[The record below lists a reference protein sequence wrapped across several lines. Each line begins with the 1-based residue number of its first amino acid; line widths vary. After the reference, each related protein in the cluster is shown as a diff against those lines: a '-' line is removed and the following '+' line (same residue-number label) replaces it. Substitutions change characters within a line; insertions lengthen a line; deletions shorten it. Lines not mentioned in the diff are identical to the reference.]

1 MGLRIRK
8 SIKIAPG
15 VRLNF
20 GKKGISTSIGKRGVG
35 VTFGPTGATTH
46 ISIPGTGISYVEK
59 IGTCKNKQEDT
70 SDNTIS
76 KPNGTISCLVCLLFL
91 LVIVITVGIQIKF
104 GWVPLIFGGSI
115 IICVMVILYLA
126 FALKKYKLQGKIEI
140 NDQEKTMH
148 YSSDIEESIQK
159 KEIGENIS
167 LKNRQANISMPLN
180 PKEPFTRYCYPDP
193 NLLVGENMQY
203 NSIDNLIKSSQFQ
216 KCVMTLPLILGRPI
230 SGKNGIVDLAK
241 IHSVLILGES
251 KSGKSNLLECM
262 ILSLLFK
269 KHPNEI
275 KFVMMDMN
283 NDSLMKYSKISNSFM
298 ATIEEEKPVVIDTT
312 AAYNTLNSLCKL
324 VDIRK
329 NMLKKADAHDIEEY
343 NNKYVNRLLEI
354 ANGHEF
360 WASVIVIIDEFGK
373 LMMTDSKKT
382 EIPISYLCKYGP
394 NVGVYI
400 IASTNLTVKS
410 IINQN
415 IIDAFQGKIVFKS
428 SYIESSTIKLVDN
441 IEELKNKGEFLYIL
455 RGNSSLLQSA
465 LITKEEIMEVT
476 DYIYI
481 QPGPIE
487 PMGLPDTSSCEHD
500 YNPDPFLSKA
510 AEFIVSS
517 QIGSTSL
524 LQRSFSIGYTRAG
537 RLMDQLETLGV
548 IGPANGS
555 RPREVFIKTTEELKS
570 ILSSYNNSSLYTEK
584 KVSEYQLF
592 KKKYSF
598 ENQEP
603 TKKFVE
609 TKEMTS
615 KDSRYKK
622 EDNTPSDSCQEKLKS
637 LIGLNSV
644 KEEVTSL
651 TNFIK
656 LNQKRLE
663 QGLPVTKISFHCVFT
678 GNPGTGKTTVAR
690 LLAGIFK
697 ELGVLQKG
705 QLVET
710 DRAGLVAEYIGQTAV
725 KTNKIIDS
733 ALDGVLFIDEA
744 YTLAQGGGQDYGHEA
759 IATLLKRMEDHRD
772 RLVVILAGYE
782 NEMKMFIDSNPG
794 LKSRFNR
801 YINFPDYSAEEL
813 MDIFE
818 MYLQKQ
824 QYELSLDAK
833 EFAKMFLSHVF
844 SQKQIDF
851 GNARF
856 IRNLFEKTIEQQANR
871 LAETRE
877 YDKKILKVI
886 EKEDIE
892 KSIKRMSVV

>member
-35 VTFGPTGATTH
+35 VTFGPTGTTTH

-59 IGTCKNKQEDT
+59 IGTCKNKQEET

-91 LVIVITVGIQIKF
+91 LVIVIAVGIHIKF

-126 FALKKYKLQGKIEI
+126 FALKKYKQQGKTEI
-140 NDQEKTMH
+140 NDQENTMH

-159 KEIGENIS
+159 KEIGENMS
-167 LKNRQANISMPLN
+167 LKNRQADIFMPLN

-193 NLLVGENMQY
+193 NLLVGEDMQY

-216 KCVMTLPLILGRPI
+216 KCGMTLPLILGRPI
-230 SGKNGIVDLAK
+230 SGNNGIVDLAK
-241 IHSVLILGES
+241 IHSMLILGES

-275 KFVMMDMN
+275 KFVMVDMN
-283 NDSLMKYSKISNSFM
+283 NDSLTKYSKISNSFV
-298 ATIEEEKPVVIDTT
+298 ATIEEEKPVVTDTT

-360 WASVIVIIDEFGK
+360 LASVIVIIDEFGK

-382 EIPISYLCKYGP
+382 EIPISYLCKYGS

-410 IINQN
+410 VINHN
-415 IIDAFQGKIVFKS
+415 IIDAFQGKIVFKYS
-428 SYIESSTIKLVDN
+428 SIESSTIKLVDN
-441 IEELKNKGEFLYIL
+441 IEELKNKGEFLYLL

-487 PMGLPDTSSCEHD
+487 PMILPDTSCEHD
-500 YNPDPFLSKA
+500 YNPDPFLPKA
-510 AEFIVSS
+510 AEFIVAS

-524 LQRSFSIGYTRAG
+524 LQRRFSIGYTRAG

-570 ILSSYNNSSLYTEK
+570 MLSSYNKSSLYTEK

-592 KKKYSF
+592 KKEYTF
-598 ENQEP
+598 ENQEH

-622 EDNTPSDSCQEKLKS
+622 EENAPSDSCQEKLKS

-744 YTLAQGGGQDYGHEA
+744 YTLAQGGAQDYGHEA

-782 NEMKMFIDSNPG
+782 NEMKTFIDSNPG

-818 MYLQKQ
+818 IYLQKQ

>member
-1 MGLRIRK
+1 MLHAR
-8 SIKIAPG
+8 
-15 VRLNF
+15 
-20 GKKGISTSIGKRGVG
+20 
-35 VTFGPTGATTH
+35 VT
-46 ISIPGTGISYVEK
+46 
-59 IGTCKNKQEDT
+59 
-70 SDNTIS
+70 
-76 KPNGTISCLVCLLFL
+76 
-91 LVIVITVGIQIKF
+91 
-104 GWVPLIFGGSI
+104 
-115 IICVMVILYLA
+115 
-126 FALKKYKLQGKIEI
+126 
-140 NDQEKTMH
+140 
-148 YSSDIEESIQK
+148 
-159 KEIGENIS
+159 
-167 LKNRQANISMPLN
+167 
-180 PKEPFTRYCYPDP
+180 
-193 NLLVGENMQY
+193 
-203 NSIDNLIKSSQFQ
+203 IKS
-216 KCVMTLPLILGRPI
+216 VRT
-230 SGKNGIVDLAK
+230 NGLAA
-241 IHSVLILGES
+241 
-251 KSGKSNLLECM
+251 NL
-262 ILSLLFK
+262 
-269 KHPNEI
+269 
-275 KFVMMDMN
+275 
-283 NDSLMKYSKISNSFM
+283 
-298 ATIEEEKPVVIDTT
+298 
-312 AAYNTLNSLCKL
+312 
-324 VDIRK
+324 R
-329 NMLKKADAHDIEEY
+329 
-343 NNKYVNRLLEI
+343 
-354 ANGHEF
+354 
-360 WASVIVIIDEFGK
+360 
-373 LMMTDSKKT
+373 
-382 EIPISYLCKYGP
+382 
-394 NVGVYI
+394 
-400 IASTNLTVKS
+400 
-410 IINQN
+410 
-415 IIDAFQGKIVFKS
+415 
-428 SYIESSTIKLVDN
+428 
-441 IEELKNKGEFLYIL
+441 
-455 RGNSSLLQSA
+455 
-465 LITKEEIMEVT
+465 
-476 DYIYI
+476 
-481 QPGPIE
+481 
-487 PMGLPDTSSCEHD
+487 
-500 YNPDPFLSKA
+500 
-510 AEFIVSS
+510 
-517 QIGSTSL
+517 
-524 LQRSFSIGYTRAG
+524 
-537 RLMDQLETLGV
+537 
-548 IGPANGS
+548 
-555 RPREVFIKTTEELKS
+555 
-570 ILSSYNNSSLYTEK
+570 
-584 KVSEYQLF
+584 LF

-598 ENQEP
+598 ENQEH

-856 IRNLFEKTIEQQANR
+856 N
-871 LAETRE
+871 
-877 YDKKILKVI
+877 
-886 EKEDIE
+886 
-892 KSIKRMSVV
+892 

>member
-1 MGLRIRK
+1 
-8 SIKIAPG
+8 
-15 VRLNF
+15 
-20 GKKGISTSIGKRGVG
+20 
-35 VTFGPTGATTH
+35 
-46 ISIPGTGISYVEK
+46 
-59 IGTCKNKQEDT
+59 
-70 SDNTIS
+70 
-76 KPNGTISCLVCLLFL
+76 
-91 LVIVITVGIQIKF
+91 
-104 GWVPLIFGGSI
+104 
-115 IICVMVILYLA
+115 
-126 FALKKYKLQGKIEI
+126 
-140 NDQEKTMH
+140 MH

-283 NDSLMKYSKISNSFM
+283 NDSLTKYSKISNSFM

-598 ENQEP
+598 ENQEH

-651 TNFIK
+651 TNFIQ
-656 LNQKRLE
+656 LYLE
-663 QGLPVTKISFHCVFT
+663 PY
-678 GNPGTGKTTVAR
+678 N
-690 LLAGIFK
+690 
-697 ELGVLQKG
+697 
-705 QLVET
+705 
-710 DRAGLVAEYIGQTAV
+710 
-725 KTNKIIDS
+725 
-733 ALDGVLFIDEA
+733 
-744 YTLAQGGGQDYGHEA
+744 
-759 IATLLKRMEDHRD
+759 
-772 RLVVILAGYE
+772 
-782 NEMKMFIDSNPG
+782 
-794 LKSRFNR
+794 
-801 YINFPDYSAEEL
+801 
-813 MDIFE
+813 
-818 MYLQKQ
+818 
-824 QYELSLDAK
+824 
-833 EFAKMFLSHVF
+833 
-844 SQKQIDF
+844 
-851 GNARF
+851 
-856 IRNLFEKTIEQQANR
+856 
-871 LAETRE
+871 
-877 YDKKILKVI
+877 
-886 EKEDIE
+886 
-892 KSIKRMSVV
+892 